1 MHKLSFG
8 DAFHAGRLV
17 KLLTI
22 AALAVLGALEC
33 PGATTWAQTAEKRA
47 DPAIRPEFRE
57 PVTLTSKEGV
67 LEIRLTARQGQA
79 TLDTVATP
87 VQNFL
92 LFDYE
97 VIRGAASVG
106 QRSGGNLY
114 PAPTLHVF
122 PGETLIV
129 HFENG
134 LSGLTIRDYFSPQYT
149 PKGQSIPIYP
159 QQMTSSPINLHTHG
173 AHISPR
179 GNADNVLLHIP
190 PGMSNTYTYDI
201 PRNMPQGLYWYHSH
215 LHGLTSAHVYTGLAG
230 LLAIGRT
237 DGNLPLVTE
246 KNIPIRNMALQY
258 NFVFDR
264 AGGLA
269 QLNNVSWPQWVSTIT
284 PPKPGELPNG
294 TYQPS
299 LAPVNFKQSKPGT
312 KYFTVWYAGPLSIL
326 NPRAAR
332 KPPVHPQQCAALRR
346 GGRQSRERCAGGSI
360 AAGLPAGCAIHSQR
374 PVSAG
379 HQEQGRTDRDLG
391 ARECERLCLHERP
404 THGNRNGAASVD
416 RHRWP
421 GWKPLYQRP
430 LSADRPGHAAAHS
443 TGEPVRDCSD
453 DPLRRRSRSRDAR
466 ARRRRK
472 DDH

>member
-1 MHKLSFG
+1 MHKRSFH
-8 DAFHAGRLV
+8 DVFYAGRLV
-17 KLLTI
+17 TLITSG
-22 AALAVLGALEC
+22 ALAVLLAIEC
-33 PGATTWAQTAEKRA
+33 LDATAWAQTAERRT
-47 DPAIRPEFRE
+47 DPAIRPDFRE
-57 PVTLTSKEGV
+57 PVTLASKDGV
-67 LEIRLTARQGQA
+67 LEVRLTARQGQA
-79 TLDTVATP
+79 TLDTAAAP

-97 VIRGAASVG
+97 VIRGTPSDG
-106 QRSGGNLY
+106 RKSGGNLY
-114 PAPTLHVF
+114 PAPTLHLF

-134 LSGLTIRDYFSPQYT
+134 LSGLTIRDYFIPQYT
-149 PKGQSIPIYP
+149 PKGQPIPIYP
-159 QQMTSSPINLHTHG
+159 EQMTSSPLNLHTHG

-269 QLNNVSWPQWVSTIT
+269 QLNNMTWPQWVSTII
-284 PPKPGELPNG
+284 PPKPGELANG

-312 KYFTVWYAGPLSIL
+312 KYLTVLACG
-326 NPRAAR
+326 AAFNQQSSR
-332 KPPVHPQQCAALRR
+332 GFPVHPQQSPALRR
-346 GGRQSRERCAGGSI
+346 RGRQSRERCAGESI
-360 AAGLPAGCAIHSQR
+360 AAGLPAGCAIHSEW

-404 THGNRNGAASVD
+404 AHGNRDGAASAD

-430 LSADRPGHAAAHS
+430 LSTDQPGHAAAHS
-443 TGEPVRDCSD
+443 ASEPVRDCSD
-453 DPLRRRSRSRDAR
+453 DPLRRGSRS
-466 ARRRRK
+466 
-472 DDH
+472 